1 MKKIV
6 KVSSLL
12 SIMFA
17 AIACGQNS
25 SNSNNSA
32 SNSGGSSSF
41 QNQGFHPVAESWKDE
56 DVFSKPVNYELNNI
70 ITTEEAES
78 IVNNDI
84 IPNVAQKTPKKLTY
98 IEATKKEL
106 RVSENR
112 STGDYSVKSYYQ
124 ERKTTQQIDSDNKWS
139 YSRTSE
145 ESRTVYFEEDDLIR
159 HEVLESLSFYR
170 NNYLYSVVAEI
181 DYYEGSEDKGTYEC
195 YYVKKEISSNEEID
209 SYFTVNTEGLAYF
222 HEHRGFAN
230 LDRRIK
236 VIFGYSTSYYSV
248 GSTDNLNFQTNHSYA
263 SKGSGYLDCLVNQ
276 TCTYGI
282 NDLNDYPSEERNA
295 LKTIDY
301 QQKYLSNISNYF
313 PYTESYATTS
323 ISKGSDNKAIREET
337 NQGKRILTEGC
348 KIFYPDLSKFE
359 EREYQEVVDTK

>member
-6 KVSSLL
+6 KFSSLL

-17 AIACGQNS
+17 AIACGQNT
-25 SNSNNSA
+25 SN

-41 QNQGFHPVAESWKDE
+41 QNQAFHPIAESWKEE
-56 DVFSKPVNYELNNI
+56 DVFSKPVKYELNNT
-70 ITTEEAES
+70 ITAEEAES

-84 IPNVAQKTPKKLTY
+84 IANVAQKAPKKLTH
-98 IEATKKEL
+98 IEAKKKEFHATKNL
-106 RVSENR
+106 
-112 STGDYSVKSYYQ
+112 STGDYSVKGYYQ
-124 ERKTTQQIDSDNKWS
+124 ERKTTQQIDSENKWS

-170 NNYLYSVVAEI
+170 NNYLYYVVAEI

-195 YYVKKEISSNEEID
+195 YYVKKEISPNEEID
-209 SYFTVNTEGLAYF
+209 SYFNINTEGWAYF
-222 HEHRGFAN
+222 HQNRGFAN

-236 VIFGYSTSYYSV
+236 VIFDSSASYYSV
-248 GSTDNLNFQTNHSYA
+248 GNVSNLNFQTDHSYA
-263 SKGSGYLDCLVNQ
+263 SKGNGYLDCLVNQ

-282 NDLNDYPSEERNA
+282 NDLNDYPSEERNV

-301 QQKYLSNISNYF
+301 QQQYLSNISNYF
-313 PYTESYATTS
+313 SYTESYVTTS
-323 ISKGSDNKAIREET
+323 VSKDSGNKAIREDT

-348 KIFYPDLSKFE
+348 ETFYPDLSKFE
-359 EREYQEVVDTK
+359 EREYQEVFDTK